1 MTEYDVAIVGAGL
14 AGLETAR
21 RVAETDHS
29 VAVFEA
35 EPTVGGRVRT
45 ETREGFTIDRGFQVL
60 FTAYPEIERALDLDS
75 LKLQRFPPGAVV
87 CRPNHRSVVADPLR
101 DPRGGI
107 ETVFS
112 GDLSLSDKVGL
123 FTLRQSLQGRSR
135 EQIFGGRDRTIEAFL
150 RDRGF
155 SARFLE
161 NFARPFYGGIT
172 LDRSLLTSARVFEF
186 TFRMLALGHAAVP
199 ETGMAAIPRQLA
211 DRALEAGVRIET
223 SSPVVSVD
231 GADPVTVSLGDES
244 VTAETAVVAT
254 DPIESARL
262 TDCSSIPTDGRPVRT
277 QYLTLPAGNPIGEKP
292 RIHLN
297 AASEVPNQVVSLSAV
312 ASSYAPDGSVL
323 LAASTPGGIKQDPAV
338 TFEKTRSTLASWYPE
353 AAFETLELFETVDV
367 PFAQFVQPP
376 GIHERLPDVRCPGG
390 PVFLAGE
397 VTSDSSIN
405 GALRSGRHAAA
416 AVLEFIE

>member
-29 VAVFEA
+29 VVVFEA